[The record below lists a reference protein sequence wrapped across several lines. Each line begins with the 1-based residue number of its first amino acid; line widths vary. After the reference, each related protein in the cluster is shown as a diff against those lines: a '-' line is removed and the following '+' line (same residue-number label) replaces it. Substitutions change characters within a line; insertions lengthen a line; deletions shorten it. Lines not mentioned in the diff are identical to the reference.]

1 MPTYQDVSM
10 TPNINA
16 SRSTGGVKEVPRAI
30 SPNSLSSGVPETVI
44 GEYVVVK
51 GELEFDRLLRID
63 GLFEG
68 KLVSE
73 VTIAVILCYYYLFN
87 FNYSKHCII

>member
-1 MPTYQDVSM
+1 MPTYQDVSV
-10 TPNINA
+10 TPSA
-16 SRSTGGVKEVPRAI
+16 HATRPGAQKDAAPRAI
-30 SPNSLSSGVPETVI
+30 SPNSLPSGTPETVI

-68 KLVSE
+68 KLISE
-73 VTIAVILCYYYLFN
+73 VI
-87 FNYSKHCII
+87 CIQV

>member
-1 MPTYQDVSM
+1 MPTYQDVSV
-10 TPNINA
+10 TPTA
-16 SRSTGGVKEVPRAI
+16 HATRSSAQKDSGPRAI
-30 SPNSLSSGVPETVI
+30 SPSSLPSGTPETVI

-68 KLVSE
+68 KLISE
-73 VTIAVILCYYYLFN
+73 VLYCQFI
-87 FNYSKHCII
+87 SIICRTHVLSVAFVS